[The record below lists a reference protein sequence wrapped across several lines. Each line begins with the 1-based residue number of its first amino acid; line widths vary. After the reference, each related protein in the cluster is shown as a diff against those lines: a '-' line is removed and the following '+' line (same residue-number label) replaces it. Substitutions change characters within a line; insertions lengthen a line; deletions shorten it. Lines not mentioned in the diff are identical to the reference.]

1 MKAIVSHNRFTI
13 LHENDNEA
21 HTMDVGNK
29 EFHVEVDDMI
39 LETPLELQIATDC
52 LEGQECNYFSRQ
64 PWNLWKVINQIHSLF
79 VDINTTLLHQ
89 KLDKPTGY
97 VGWKPP
103 IAPSIKLNIDESSFG
118 DPGISGFGGVLR
130 DQTSKCLSSFSGNYG
145 NTTCL
150 KAALFAVYH
159 GLKTAWQRG
168 FRHVVCESDSKIAL
182 GLIQDHVDPF
192 HPYFSLALFIR
203 DR

>member
-29 EFHVEVDDMI
+29 EFHVE
-39 LETPLELQIATDC
+39 
-52 LEGQECNYFSRQ
+52 
-64 PWNLWKVINQIHSLF
+64 
-79 VDINTTLLHQ
+79 

>member
-1 MKAIVSHNRFTI
+1 M
-13 LHENDNEA
+13 
-21 HTMDVGNK
+21 
-29 EFHVEVDDMI
+29 
-39 LETPLELQIATDC
+39 
-52 LEGQECNYFSRQ
+52 
-64 PWNLWKVINQIHSLF
+64 
-79 VDINTTLLHQ
+79 
-89 KLDKPTGY
+89 DKPTGY

-192 HPYFSLALFIR
+192 HPYFSLALVHGNGKIMITQ
-203 DR
+203 

>member
-1 MKAIVSHNRFTI
+1 M
-13 LHENDNEA
+13 L
-21 HTMDVGNK
+21 
-29 EFHVEVDDMI
+29 
-39 LETPLELQIATDC
+39 DC